1 MIQNKKANI
10 NYLVFRVSKYSNKGK
25 TGAKGQDV
33 EVFDLMKCQDIII
46 ELVTLMLLGRTT

>member
-25 TGAKGQDV
+25 TGAKQDV
-33 EVFDLMKCQDIII
+33 EEGKHI
-46 ELVTLMLLGRTT
+46 

>member
-25 TGAKGQDV
+25 TGAKEQDV
-33 EVFDLMKCQDIII
+33 EEGKHI
-46 ELVTLMLLGRTT
+46 

>member
-33 EVFDLMKCQDIII
+33 KEGKHI
-46 ELVTLMLLGRTT
+46 